1 MNLLK
6 MASMVERSLGD
17 SLKAFRERDEKLA
30 KEIIKRDDEI
40 DNIEMQIDKQGLSLL
55 ARYQPMASDLRFIT
69 AAMRINFDLERCGD
83 QAVNV
88 AERVIELVKRP
99 PLLCCMSE
107 LQSIA
112 EIAIGMLNEAV
123 NAFVYKNDKLAIE
136 VCKRDD
142 EVDELRDY
150 IFKTLLDF
158 MVTHTPAVRRGA
170 HLIIV
175 IRCWERVADHATNIA
190 EHVVFLFE
198 GKIIRHQ
205 Y

>member
-69 AAMRINFDLERCGD
+69 TAMRMNSDLERCGD

-88 AERVIELVKRP
+88 AQRVIELAKRP
-99 PLLCCMSE
+99 PLYCCLDE

-112 EIAIGMLNEAV
+112 EIAIEMLSEAV
-123 NAFVYKNDKLAIE
+123 NAFVYKDLDLAVK

-142 EVDELRDY
+142 EVDALRDY
-150 IFKTLLDF
+150 IFTTLLNF
-158 MVTHTPAVRRGA
+158 MMTHSAGVKRGA

-175 IRCWERVADHATNIA
+175 NGCWERVADHATNIA
-190 EHVVFLFE
+190 EDVVFLLE